1 MIMSNDVFA
10 TDHPLTAAQQR
21 TLSAIL
27 DTILPAS
34 EDGQMPSARELDFIG
49 HLREKGEDFMPLLAD
64 VVGEF
69 NEDFSDLPLAERC
82 PLVED
87 FSKREGA
94 LFEQL
99 LLHVYSCYYQDDRA
113 LEGLGLAAGPP
124 FPRGNSVEPGDLA
137 LLDPVLRQSRTYRK

>member
-1 MIMSNDVFA
+1 MSNDVFA

-21 TLSAIL
+21 IFSALL

-34 EDGQMPSARELDFIG
+34 DDGRMPSARELDFIG
-49 HLREKGEDFMPLLAD
+49 YLKEQGEDFMPSLGH
-64 VVGEF
+64 VVGNF
-69 NEDFSDLPLAERC
+69 DEDFSDLPLSERY

-87 FSKREGA
+87 FSKREAA

-99 LLHVYSCYYQDDRA
+99 LLHVYGCYYQNDRA

-124 FPRGNSVEPGDLA
+124 FPRGNTVESGDLA
-137 LLDPVLRQSRTYRK
+137 LLDPVLRKSRTYRK